1 MIGITNATGGGG
13 LQGEI
18 LNLSLVS
25 NQASHDSLLGAIIT
39 VSHPGGSTEY
49 TWEGSEISVNIP
61 PYVEYSV
68 EYSKVEGYKTPEP
81 FTSTA
86 VAGNS
91 RNVSGT
97 YKACKLS
104 VGMTT
109 NQSSHADVANAKATV
124 SYTEDGESKTVT
136 LASGGSVMIP
146 YGTTGVGITW
156 SAINGYATPAAVTG
170 LTCSQDSMTK
180 TGTYNTT
187 ILTVKSTT
195 NQSSHTDISGATCTV
210 SASGMESV
218 TLSSGDT
225 AKVPTGASCTI
236 TWSAVTD
243 YKAPTETFTASGT
256 SQTKTGTYQTELV
269 TVTVTTEDGTS
280 VAGQVITINGKS
292 HTLTA
297 AGTCTQKVAFGTK
310 YSITASA
317 KTNYTTPTSVT
328 DRTASQAS
336 YSTTMEYKLA
346 NETLTVNV
354 SGLTSGFTITVKDS
368 SGTVLGTSTSASK
381 TFSIAKGTVYYVYA
395 SSVSG
400 YIVTESF
407 GPYTAVAGGTRT
419 VSVAYTYRPGTT
431 NPSNG
436 VYIKDTE
443 GYYHTTDAWDGTYT
457 ADCVA
462 VITSNCRFG
471 IALTEA
477 SDTMQ
482 IHSSYSGTLENYM
495 TAISDETQAKAD
507 YDGATNTTNIMKLQS
522 GTGYAAGWCNAFSF
536 PSGKKGFLPSLG
548 QMWAAYS
555 NKAAVDAAL
564 TKAGGTA
571 LSTDYYY
578 WTSTF
583 WGVDGSDRGCW
594 VLRWSDGYVGYSFL
608 YSSRRVRAFSAL

>member
-1 MIGITNATGGGG
+1 MIGKTNSQTGGVLRGEKLNISLKTNQSSHSDLIGAVITITHAGG
-13 LQGEI
+13 TTEH
-18 LNLSLVS
+18 VW
-25 NQASHDSLLGAIIT
+25 
-39 VSHPGGSTEY
+39 GGSEFTVE
-49 TWEGSEISVNIP
+49 VP

-68 EYSKVEGYKTPEP
+68 EYGKVEGYATPAK
-81 FTSTA
+81 FAATA
-86 VAGNS
+86 VKDNA
-91 RNVSGT
+91 RT
-97 YKACKLS
+97 LTAEYK
-104 VGMTT
+104 TT
-109 NQSSHADVANAKATV
+109 IVTVNMADNQSSLNDIASTKATV
-124 SYTEDGESKTVT
+124 SYTEDGTSKTAT
-136 LASGGSVMIP
+136 LASGDSVMIP
-146 YGTTGVGITW
+146 YGTTGVNITW

-210 SASGMESV
+210 SASGMETV
-218 TLSSGDT
+218 TLSSGGT

-256 SQTKTGTYQTELV
+256 SQTKTSTYQTELV

-280 VAGQVITINGKS
+280 VAGQVITINGKA

-310 YSITASA
+310 YSITAST

-381 TFSIAKGTVYYVYA
+381 TFSIAKETVYYVYA
-395 SSVSG
+395 SSVNG

-407 GPYTAVAGGTRT
+407 GPYTAVAGGSRT
-419 VSVAYTYRPGTT
+419 VSVAYAYRPGTT

-462 VITSNCRFG
+462 VITRSYRFG

-477 SDTMQ
+477 SSTMQ
-482 IHSSYSGTLENYM
+482 IHDSYAGALENYM
-495 TAISDETQAKAD
+495 TEISDETQAKAD

-571 LSTDYYY
+571 LTSTYY
-578 WTSTF
+578 WISTF
-583 WGVDGSDRGCW
+583 WGVLGAGRRCWLLNWGDGRVGNGHLSD
-594 VLRWSDGYVGYSFL
+594 YS
-608 YSSRRVRAFSAL
+608 RVRAFSAL

>member
-18 LNLSLVS
+18 LNLSLLS
-25 NQASHDSLLGAIIT
+25 NQASHDGLLGATIT
-39 VSHPGGSTEY
+39 VTHPGGSVEY
-49 TWEGSEISVNIP
+49 TWEGTEISVNIP

-68 EYSKVEGYKTPEP
+68 EYSKVEGYKTPDS

-91 RNVSGT
+91 RNVTGT
-97 YKACKLS
+97 YKTCNLS
-104 VGMTT
+104 VSMTT
-109 NQSSHADVANAKATV
+109 NQSSHTDIANAKATV
-124 SYTEDGESKTVT
+124 TYSEDGTSKTAT

-156 SAINGYATPAAVTG
+156 SAVNGYATPAAVTG

-180 TGTYNTT
+180 TGTYSTT
-187 ILTVKSTT
+187 ILTVKSIT

-210 SASGMESV
+210 AASGMDTV
-218 TLSSGDT
+218 TLSSGGT
-225 AKVPTGASCTI
+225 TKVPTGASCTI

-243 YKAPTETFTASGT
+243 YKAPTETFTTSGT

-269 TVTVTTEDGTS
+269 TVTVTAEDGAS
-280 VAGQVITINGKS
+280 VAGQKITINGKS

-297 AGTCTQKVAFGTK
+297 TGTCTQKVAFGTT
-310 YSITASA
+310 YSITADE
-317 KTNYTTPTSVT
+317 KTNYTTPTSIT
-328 DRTASQAS
+328 NRTASQAS
-336 YSTTMEYKLA
+336 YSATMEYKLA

-368 SGTVLGTSTSASK
+368 SGNVLGTSTSATK
-381 TFSIAKGTVYYVYA
+381 AFSIAKGTVYYVYA

-407 GPYTAVAGGTRT
+407 GPYTAVAGGART

-431 NPSNG
+431 NPTNG

-482 IHSSYSGTLENYM
+482 IHSGYSGALENYM

-555 NKAAVDAAL
+555 NKTAVDAAL

-571 LSTDYYY
+571 LTSAYY

-583 WGVDGSDRGCW
+583 WGVTSGYRHCW
-594 VLRWSDGYVGYSFL
+594 VLRWGDGYVSGYTL
-608 YSSRRVRAFSAL
+608 NCYDRVRAFSAL

>member
-13 LQGEI
+13 LKGEI

-39 VSHPGGSTEY
+39 VTHPGGSTEY
-49 TWEGSEISVNIP
+49 TWEGSEISVSIP

-68 EYSKVEGYKTPEP
+68 EYSKVEGYKTPES

-91 RNVSGT
+91 RNVTGT
-97 YKACKLS
+97 YEACKLS
-104 VGMTT
+104 IGMTT
-109 NQSSHADVANAKATV
+109 NQSSHTDVANAKATV
-124 SYTEDGESKTVT
+124 TYIEDEESKTVT
-136 LASGGSVMIP
+136 LDSGGSVMIP

-156 SAINGYATPAAVTG
+156 SAVNGYATPTAVTG

-180 TGTYNTT
+180 TGTYSTT

-210 SASGMESV
+210 AASGMNTV
-218 TLSSGDT
+218 TLSSGGT

-243 YKAPTETFTASGT
+243 YKAPTETFTTSGA
-256 SQTKTGTYQTELV
+256 SQTKTSTYQTELV

-297 AGTCTQKVAFGTK
+297 TGTCTQKVAFGTK

-336 YSTTMEYKLA
+336 YPVTMEYKLA
-346 NETLTVNV
+346 NEALTVNV
-354 SGLTSGFTITVKDS
+354 SGLTSGFTITVKNN
-368 SGTVLGTSTSASK
+368 SGTVLGTSTSATK

-400 YIVTESF
+400 YTVTESF
-407 GPYTAVAGGTRT
+407 GPFTAVAGGSRT
-419 VSVAYTYRPGTT
+419 VSVAYAYRPGTT

-443 GYYHTTDAWDGTYT
+443 GYYHTADAWDGTYT

-462 VITSNCRFG
+462 VITSSCRFG

-482 IHSSYSGTLENYM
+482 IHSSYSGALENYM

-548 QMWAAYS
+548 QMWAAYN
-555 NKAAVDAAL
+555 NKSAVDAAL
-564 TKAGGTA
+564 TKAGGAA
-571 LSTDYYY
+571 LTSAYY

-583 WGVDGSDRGCW
+583 WGVDSSDRICW
-594 VLRWSDGYVGYSFL
+594 VLHWSDGNVSGGRLSGSY
-608 YSSRRVRAFSAL
+608 RVRAFSAL